1 MRMPEFLDTALRAM
15 ARKGWGAKARK
26 AFYRRLAVLVRNGKT
41 VAGAVRILEERA
53 RGRAKGWPYDPN
65 VVALSQV
72 ASRLENG
79 ASLEAAL
86 AGWAPPADLAIIAAG
101 SRAGDLPGSL
111 EIALAAGDIV
121 KRIRN
126 SIISRTWEPLVM
138 LAAILYLIYLIGHQV
153 LPAMEMAIPEAKWPV
168 SAQMMLPLAWI
179 STGPPAVIT
188 VSLVATLSVIT
199 WITMGRWSR
208 HGRRWFDRLPPW
220 SIYRVIQGA
229 GWIAGFSSLISAGER
244 FESALTIQA
253 KHAAPWLKDR
263 LIAARVH
270 ILNGLDLG
278 TALSRT
284 GYAFPDQALIDDIG
298 VFAHSADFPRVLK
311 NIGEEWIRDQETQI
325 QATVAVATTILNVGI
340 NLIMVV
346 VVIGIDGLQ
355 NALTAMH

>member
-1 MRMPEFLDTALRAM
+1 MRTPEFLDTALRAA

-26 AFYRRLAVLVRNGKT
+26 GFYRRLAVLVRNGKT
-41 VAGAVRILEERA
+41 VAKAVRILEERA
-53 RGRAKGWPYDPN
+53 RVRAKGWPYDPH
-65 VVALSQV
+65 VVALSQI

-79 ASLEAAL
+79 APLETAL
-86 AGWAPPADLAIIAAG
+86 SGWAPPADLAIIAAG
-101 SRAGDLPGSL
+101 SRAGDLPGAL
-111 EIALAAGDIV
+111 EIALSAGDIV
-121 KRIRN
+121 KRIKN

-179 STGPPAVIT
+179 STGPPAVIA
-188 VSLVATLSVIT
+188 VVLVVTLSVVI
-199 WITMGRWSR
+199 WITMGRWSG

-229 GWIAGFSSLISAGER
+229 GWVAGFSSLISAGER

-253 KHAAPWLKDR
+253 RHATPWLKDR
-263 LIAARVH
+263 LIATRTHV
-270 ILNGLDLG
+270 LNGLDLG

-298 VFAHSADFPRVLK
+298 VFAQSADFPRVLK
-311 NIGEEWIRDQETQI
+311 NIGEEWIRDQETRI
-325 QATVAVATTILNVGI
+325 QAMVAVATTILNVGI
-340 NLIMVV
+340 NLIMVI